1 MVVWLWSMLLVSY
14 AVQESRG
21 SSVIGFGACPQPPV
35 QQNFDVNQYTGVWYE
50 YKRFPVPYEFLV
62 TCAEARYDVL
72 NASAISV
79 TNTGIRDITMHT
91 LYRNKTQANGVATIP
106 DPSVPAKLVVTLV
119 DSVCPGIARGNYWVL
134 DTDYATFSLVYSCF
148 SIIPDFLHYDSA
160 WILTRDRGV
169 APGNI
174 DALYRLLTNTTSIPQ
189 LLYKPKQLRRH

>member
-1 MVVWLWSMLLVSY
+1 MATMVVWLWSMLLVSY

-79 TNTGIRDITMHT
+79 TNTGIRDITIAGT
-91 LYRNKTQANGVATIP
+91 LY
-106 DPSVPAKLVVTLV
+106 PSVPAKLVVTLV